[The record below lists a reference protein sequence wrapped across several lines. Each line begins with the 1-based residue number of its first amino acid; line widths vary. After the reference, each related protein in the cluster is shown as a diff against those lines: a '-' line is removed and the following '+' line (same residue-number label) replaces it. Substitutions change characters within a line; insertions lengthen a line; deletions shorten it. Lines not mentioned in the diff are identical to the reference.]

1 MRLGKWDSKF
11 ADAPVEPRYRPK
23 RTKTLQ
29 NALGVVERRG
39 IKMSDPCVICKTFD
53 GYNKTTKTIALQ
65 STKYGPVCPK
75 CVTMM
80 VAHYEATKDM
90 VKELMG
96 VIEGLPLSVLDEG
109 DGLRRGALF
118 ANKAKY
124 LYIYGERHNGVEE
137 E

>member
-1 MRLGKWDSKF
+1 MT
-11 ADAPVEPRYRPK
+11 A
-23 RTKTLQ
+23 
-29 NALGVVERRG
+29 
-39 IKMSDPCVICKTFD
+39 PCVICKTFD
-53 GYNKTTKTIALQ
+53 GVNKTTKTIALH

-90 VKELMG
+90 VKELIE
-96 VIEGLPLSVLDEG
+96 VIEGLPLSVLGEG
-109 DGLRRGALF
+109 DGLRRGALV

-124 LYIYGERHNGVEE
+124 FYIYGERHYGVEE

>member
-1 MRLGKWDSKF
+1 
-11 ADAPVEPRYRPK
+11 
-23 RTKTLQ
+23 
-29 NALGVVERRG
+29 
-39 IKMSDPCVICKTFD
+39 MSEPCVICKTFD
-53 GYNKTTKTIALQ
+53 GYNKTSKTIALQ
-65 STKYGPVCPK
+65 STRYGPVCGR
-75 CVTMM
+75 CITML

-90 VKELMG
+90 VKELLE

-109 DGLRRGALF
+109 DGLRKGALI